1 MKKLLILFLIA
12 SLSIPFTEAQQV
24 TQALSK
30 TSQKGSLYNAF
41 VGENGDLSLS
51 YGYKK
56 KKEESFV
63 NYIFD
68 ASLKLLKEDE
78 TSSPRECAAKEIDKP
93 TLKYEYIST
102 TVGGCGSFD
111 ILSMNLNVSKYTV
124 TETWNN
130 KRQYY
135 ESSYIREKISVGTDK
150 DNKYKLKGYVGYFNA
165 ETGSNLVL
173 AKEINK
179 DKDDGVQYKLYK
191 FSLDGSVTD
200 ISIGEL
206 GTYTLVYSALTKIN
220 PAVEDKY
227 TEKNLAEYHA
237 LFLFAPFKNSGAA
250 DAKDFVLL
258 VTDGDGNTIFKS
270 TIKMP
275 MIATTFMEM
284 QQDGKDLYFFGLTSD
299 GKGPNYRYE
308 FMDFSN
314 ISNPCYPDFYNYR
327 DNQRENDVLKC
338 KTTNL
343 VLMKLSNY
351 KLDYIT
357 LTSADILQSK
367 KAVPPSEKKAPKGD
381 FSRFNIEAF
390 DVLPN
395 GDIMV
400 SGQKKVIITI
410 DQVSRFA
417 YEDITCFH
425 FDNKGNLRAEY
436 CVEPSLA
443 IKKTDKIFQMMQKFV
458 MSEDQSKVHWILY
471 EPETKTGYASY
482 KNLVD
487 GVSTIYAAFQLEIF
501 KIDIATAKVSNSELP
516 LGKELLLNGSYP
528 IIETMDKNTVIFFG
542 QNRKNDEIGLTTYS
556 FK

>member
-191 FSLDGSVTD
+191 FS
-200 ISIGEL
+200 
-206 GTYTLVYSALTKIN
+206 
-220 PAVEDKY
+220 
-227 TEKNLAEYHA
+227 
-237 LFLFAPFKNSGAA
+237 
-250 DAKDFVLL
+250 
-258 VTDGDGNTIFKS
+258 
-270 TIKMP
+270 
-275 MIATTFMEM
+275 
-284 QQDGKDLYFFGLTSD
+284 
-299 GKGPNYRYE
+299 
-308 FMDFSN
+308 
-314 ISNPCYPDFYNYR
+314 
-327 DNQRENDVLKC
+327 
-338 KTTNL
+338 
-343 VLMKLSNY
+343 
-351 KLDYIT
+351 
-357 LTSADILQSK
+357 
-367 KAVPPSEKKAPKGD
+367 
-381 FSRFNIEAF
+381 
-390 DVLPN
+390 
-395 GDIMV
+395 
-400 SGQKKVIITI
+400 
-410 DQVSRFA
+410 
-417 YEDITCFH
+417 
-425 FDNKGNLRAEY
+425 
-436 CVEPSLA
+436 
-443 IKKTDKIFQMMQKFV
+443 
-458 MSEDQSKVHWILY
+458 
-471 EPETKTGYASY
+471 
-482 KNLVD
+482 
-487 GVSTIYAAFQLEIF
+487 
-501 KIDIATAKVSNSELP
+501 
-516 LGKELLLNGSYP
+516 
-528 IIETMDKNTVIFFG
+528 
-542 QNRKNDEIGLTTYS
+542 
-556 FK
+556 